1 MTIGPNVLCNAKNEI
16 VGTWSESIS
25 TLGERESR
33 FFHVSADPRESW
45 QCNIFH
51 NSRYG
56 IFHLYREGG
65 KIKLEL
71 TSSGLKTLKFRKAT
85 IKPGP
90 DGPITAARN
99 KVLKWLSDIREES
112 VFIGQL

>member
-1 MTIGPNVLCNAKNEI
+1 MNELQAIVNAENQI
-16 VGTWSESIS
+16 VGTWKEQTS
-25 TLGERESR
+25 TLGDSTSM
-33 FFHVSADPRESW
+33 FFHVSADPCESW
-45 QCNIFH
+45 QCGIFH

-65 KIKLEL
+65 KIKLDL
-71 TSSGLKTLKFRKAT
+71 TSKGLKTLKFRKAT

-90 DGPITAARN
+90 DGPIPAARN